1 MALALRTAEAV
12 HARLDDL
19 ARSAAPP
26 APASVSAGRAFT
38 FRETMSGTCRL
49 AASPD
54 RERAIVFT
62 VTARS
67 PRIGEFLKRRI
78 VAIEGTIDVEGLATR
93 RPLAGTLGMDV
104 LLTQR
109 IPYDF
114 TFTGDDGAAY
124 RFTGEKKVRVTA
136 LLETMSRLP
145 AALLDEAG
153 ETVGGAELCFDLRG
167 DLVAFL
173 RSFELTRAA

>member
-1 MALALRTAEAV
+1 MDARRRGQLLLRQ
-12 HARLDDL
+12 
-19 ARSAAPP
+19 
-26 APASVSAGRAFT
+26 
-38 FRETMSGTCRL
+38 
-49 AASPD
+49 
-54 RERAIVFT
+54 
-62 VTARS
+62 
-67 PRIGEFLKRRI
+67 
-78 VAIEGTIDVEGLATR
+78 R

-153 ETVGGAELCFDLRG
+153 ETVAEAELRFDLRG